1 MGSSGTGVID
11 IENSPSQVP
20 DVVSCVC
27 ACVCVCVCVCVYI
40 YIYKFLRV
48 VNARLKRSI
57 RSSSERSSS
66 V

>member
-27 ACVCVCVCVCVYI
+27 VCVCVCACVCVCVCIYI
-40 YIYKFLRV
+40 YINFY
-48 VNARLKRSI
+48 AW
-57 RSSSERSSS
+57 
-66 V
+66 